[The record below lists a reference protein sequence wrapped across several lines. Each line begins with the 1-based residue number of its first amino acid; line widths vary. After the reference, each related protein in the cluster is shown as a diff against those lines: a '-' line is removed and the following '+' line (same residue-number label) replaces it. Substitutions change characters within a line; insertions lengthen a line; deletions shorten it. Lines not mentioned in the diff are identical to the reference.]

1 MKRPVFAV
9 LVAVALVFSGG
20 ATLAHHGWAWTT
32 GGNIE
37 LTGIIKMARLGNPHG
52 VLEVDA
58 DGEVWTV
65 EVGQP
70 WRNRRAGLKDGDLVE
85 GVEIRAIGQPSA
97 DLSDRRMKV
106 ERLYL
111 GDQEYILYPNRN

>member
-1 MKRPVFAV
+1 MKTAFAALAAIALV
-9 LVAVALVFSGG
+9 VCSGVAV
-20 ATLAHHGWAWTT
+20 AHHGWAWTT

-37 LTGIIKMARLGNPHG
+37 LTGIIKTVRLGNPHG
-52 VLEVDA
+52 ILEVDA
-58 DGEVWTV
+58 EGEVWTV

-70 WRNRRAGLKDGDLVE
+70 WRNRRAGLKEGDLAV

-111 GDQEYILYPNRN
+111 GDEEYNLYPNRD